1 MARICVFCGSSL
13 GAKEIYVQVAQQLGV
28 LMVQQGLGL
37 VYGGASVGIMGEIA
51 NTVLKE
57 GGEVVG
63 VIPQFMVDKEVAHQ
77 RLTDLRIVNSMHE
90 RKALMANLAD
100 GFIALPGGLG
110 TLEEFCEILT
120 WAQLDIHNK
129 PCGLLNIGQYYD
141 GLIAFIDHSVTEGF
155 IKPADRKRILID
167 EVPENLLEKMANYQ
181 ADPTDKW
188 LGINKA

>member
-1 MARICVFCGSSL
+1 MARICVFCGANL
-13 GAKEIYVQVAQQLGV
+13 GNKEIYVQVAQQLGA
-28 LMVQQGLGL
+28 LMVKQGLGL

-51 NTVLKE
+51 NAVLKE

-77 RLTDLRIVNSMHE
+77 RITDLRIVNSMHE

-100 GFIALPGGLG
+100 GFIALPGGFG

-129 PCGLLNIGQYYD
+129 PCGLLNIDQYYNK
-141 GLIAFIDHSVTEGF
+141 LIEFIDYGVTEGF
-155 IKPADRKRILID
+155 IKGADRKRILID
-167 EVPENLLEKMANYQ
+167 DDPERLLEKMANYQ
-181 ADPTDKW
+181 PDPTATW
-188 LGINKA
+188 LGMNKT

>member
-1 MARICVFCGSSL
+1 MARICVFCGANL
-13 GAKEIYVQVAQQLGV
+13 GNKEIYVQVAQQLGA
-28 LMVQQGLGL
+28 LMVKQGLGL

-51 NTVLKE
+51 NAVLKE

-77 RLTDLRIVNSMHE
+77 RITDLRIVNSMHE

-100 GFIALPGGLG
+100 GFIALPGGFG

-129 PCGLLNIGQYYD
+129 PCGLLNIDQYYNK
-141 GLIAFIDHSVTEGF
+141 LIEFIDYGVTEGF
-155 IKPADRKRILID
+155 IKVADRKRILID
-167 EVPENLLEKMANYQ
+167 DDPEKLLEKMANYQ
-181 ADPTDKW
+181 ADPADTW
-188 LGINKA
+188 LGMNKT